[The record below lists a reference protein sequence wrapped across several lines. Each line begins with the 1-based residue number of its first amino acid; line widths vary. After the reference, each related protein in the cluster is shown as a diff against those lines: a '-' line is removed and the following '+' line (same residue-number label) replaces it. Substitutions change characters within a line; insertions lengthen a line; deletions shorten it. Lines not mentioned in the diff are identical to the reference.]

1 MNLNR
6 FDLDNET
13 IEHLTEEIPEIM
25 GEMSKLNQVMEEASR
40 RLANRLNAITKHRQ
54 RCGVC
59 LSKQIAD
66 GTLIPIEEFWSN
78 QGYPI

>member
-1 MNLNR
+1 MNLKR
-6 FDLDNET
+6 FELDAET
-13 IEHLTEEIPEIM
+13 IEHFNDEIPEIM
-25 GEMSKLNQVMEEASR
+25 SDMAELDQVMEEASR
-40 RLANRLNAITKHRQ
+40 MLACHLEKITRHRQ

-78 QGYPI
+78 PDYPR